1 MIQILLDPA
10 VKPRDDIYEVARDDI
25 RVVLRDDI
33 YEVARD
39 DGCVV
44 LRDDI

>member
-10 VKPRDDIYEVARDDI
+10 IKSRDDIYEVA
-25 RVVLRDDI
+25 RDDI